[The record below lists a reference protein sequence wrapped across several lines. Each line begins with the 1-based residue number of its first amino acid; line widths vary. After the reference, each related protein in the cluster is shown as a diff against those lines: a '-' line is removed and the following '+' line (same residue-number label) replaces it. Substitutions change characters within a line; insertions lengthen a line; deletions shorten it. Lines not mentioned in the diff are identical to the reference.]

1 MVISDQILLSYVD
14 GSLTEEA
21 ASKVEAAIATS
32 PDIAARVEALY
43 ASDLPFQD
51 AYEAC
56 FTAPVPPELVSTV
69 RTLVRGRTTL
79 DVPSHVASAN
89 DARFMRTG
97 RNGRDGRAGRRVHVR
112 SPGTVPRRS
121 LLDREFD
128 ESTSFD
134 SQRPR
139 VIWWQIG
146 GFAAGATAFAVLVA
160 SAGARFLTEGSAPT
174 PMPQMPI
181 SRAMSVAGNLDVD
194 SVAVSPPEAAN
205 AWHGSY
211 EPWVRAFVSYQS
223 LFARATLDPLDDEA
237 AEAIATVRA
246 IRHRDDI
253 PLVVPDLRRAGMEF
267 KRLQRLQFDGRAVV
281 QMAYLPRE
289 GPPVA
294 IYVVKDTRLAHGPSA
309 QTIPPMD
316 TVTWRRDGQ
325 MFALV
330 SQAGSSDLLPIARAL
345 ANDVVPVLY
354 DGGTTPPGLQANG
367 VLQPF
372 TDAMA
377 DAPLSKTYESR

>member
-1 MVISDQILLSYVD
+1 MVITDQILLSYVD
-14 GSLTEEA
+14 GSLTEDA
-21 ASKVEAAIATS
+21 ASKVEAAIASS
-32 PDIAARVEALY
+32 PDVAARVEALY
-43 ASDLPFQD
+43 ASDLPFQA
-51 AYEAC
+51 AYETC
-56 FTAPVPPELVSTV
+56 FTLPVPSELVSTV

-89 DARFMRTG
+89 DARFARVG
-97 RNGRDGRAGRRVHVR
+97 REGREGRRAHVR
-112 SPGTVPRRS
+112 SPGTVARRIT
-121 LLDREFD
+121 LDRDFD

-134 SQRPR
+134 SKPPR
-139 VIWWQIG
+139 AIWWQIG

-160 SAGARFLTEGSAPT
+160 SAGARFLTEGPAPT

-181 SRAMSVAGNLDVD
+181 SRAMSVAGNPDVD

-237 AEAIATVRA
+237 AEVIATVRA

-330 SQAGSSDLLPIARAL
+330 APSGASDLLPIARAL

-377 DAPLSKTYESR
+377 DAPLSKTYEPR

>member
-1 MVISDQILLSYVD
+1 MVITDQILLAYVD
-14 GSLTEEA
+14 GSLTEDA
-21 ASKVEAAIATS
+21 ASKVEAAIASS
-32 PDIAARVEALY
+32 PDIAARVVALY
-43 ASDLPFQD
+43 ASDLPFQA

-89 DARFMRTG
+89 DARFVRAG
-97 RNGRDGRAGRRVHVR
+97 REGREGRRVHVR

-128 ESTSFD
+128 ESTASD
-134 SQRPR
+134 SNPPH

-160 SAGARFLTEGSAPT
+160 SAGARFLTEGPAPT
-174 PMPQMPI
+174 PMPQTPI

-223 LFARATLDPLDDEA
+223 LFARATLDPLDDEP

-330 SQAGSSDLLPIARAL
+330 SRSGSSDLLPIARAL

-354 DGGTTPPGLQANG
+354 DGGTTPPGLQTNG